1 MASSTGAP
9 ISAGAAAE
17 EEEAVASAVTVTANP
32 HADLAEIMP
41 SLPTAPGFPPYR
53 MRRYG
58 GFWHIDMYL
67 KFICASHACFRPRPT
82 DVLLASFPKT
92 GTTWLKALAFSALN
106 RAAHPPSPAG
116 ADHPLHRNSPHDLVR
131 FLELADQDGDGLI
144 YEEVPSPRL
153 LATHVPYSLLPHS
166 ITGTDDGSGGRI
178 MYVCRDPK
186 DTFVS
191 FWHYHEK
198 TTATLQ
204 QMADVGGAS
213 EAMPTFEEAF
223 ELFCQG
229 QSAEGPQWRHTLE
242 YWEASCRS
250 PDKVLFLRY
259 EDLLLDPPG
268 SLRKIAAFM
277 ACPFS
282 PEEEA
287 AGVVRDIVELCS
299 LGTLKGLEVNR
310 RGSTMLGLKNDAFF
324 RNGTVGDWSNCMT
337 PAMAARLDGIVAEAL
352 EGSTLTFGASCKDPV

>member
-1 MASSTGAP
+1 MASTGAP
-9 ISAGAAAE
+9 MSAGAAVE
-17 EEEAVASAVTVTANP
+17 KEEAVASAVIANP

-53 MRRYG
+53 LRRYG
-58 GFWHIDMYL
+58 GFWHTDLYL
-67 KFICASHACFRPRPT
+67 KFIGASHACFKPRPT

-106 RAAHPPSPAG
+106 RAAHPPSVG

-131 FLELADQDGDGLI
+131 FLELANQDDDGLI
-144 YEEVPSPRL
+144 YEEIPSPRL
-153 LATHVPYSLLPHS
+153 LATHVPYSLLPRG
-166 ITGTDDGSGGRI
+166 ITGTEDGSGGRI
-178 MYVCRDPK
+178 VYVCRDPK

-204 QMADVGGAS
+204 RMADVGGAS
-213 EAMPTFEEAF
+213 AAMPTFEEAF

-229 QSAEGPQWRHTLE
+229 QSVAGPQWRHTLE
-242 YWEASCRS
+242 YWEASRRS
-250 PDKVLFLRY
+250 PDQVLFLRY
-259 EDLLLDPPG
+259 EDMLLDPSG
-268 SLRKIAAFM
+268 SLMKLAAFM

-287 AGVVRDIVELCS
+287 AGVVRDIVKLCS

-310 RGSTMLGLKNDAFF
+310 RGSTMLGLKNEAFF

-352 EGSTLTFGASCKDPV
+352 QGSMLTFGASSKDEV